1 MRFKTLKSH
10 IKFEA
15 GASTKVVWIEMSI
28 TNIYLDQGFQMGANC
43 PKGGDFSK
51 PGGENL

>member
-28 TNIYLDQGFQMGANC
+28 TNIYLDQGFPN
-43 PKGGDFSK
+43 
-51 PGGENL
+51 GGESPQRGRF